1 MKKISSIFSL
11 LYLLAFSLQAQQ
23 TSYTPRIE
31 ACDCPVKVDTSFKT
45 RCGYLIVPENRRKI
59 SDKRVKLPFV
69 WVESKDPNKRK
80 DPILYTAGGP
90 GSSSL
95 GWATSLSKRMILQN
109 RDCIA
114 FEQRGTRFAVPSLW
128 SNELVEAISDSYRR
142 NLPKDSMVIEG
153 TKRYKQALEAKGI
166 DLAGYNTDE
175 TVADI
180 HDLLK
185 VLEIDSVNLFGG
197 SYSGGLM
204 LAVLQKDPKRI
215 RSLVLDSPLP
225 TFVPIDEEEP
235 ANFNEALKVLSEY
248 CVRDSSDQAR
258 YGHLYE
264 DFQAYFTALGTK
276 TFTQRLVDKS
286 GKDTLRIQYTRND
299 LYTAIINTLYNYRQ
313 IKEVPFIITEIIR
326 GNHTPYITPVLNDAI
341 YRTSAP
347 SGMRISV
354 YCADQTTY
362 HSEAVL
368 QQSYELYPQVA
379 GYRINDVFEAMCT
392 CWNVPPISP
401 LTKQPFYS
409 SKPALL
415 SAGAMD
421 PACRPLYIDMIHHY
435 LPNSQRLL
443 YLQRSHMVLGGAEGD
458 RMMREFLDEPL
469 RKVGTKDKDIKV
481 Y

>member
-1 MKKISSIFSL
+1 MKKFSSIFSVL
-11 LYLLAFSLQAQQ
+11 CFLACSLKAQQ
-23 TSYTPRIE
+23 TAYTPRIE

-69 WVESKDPNKRK
+69 WVESKDPQKRK

-95 GWATSLSKRMILQN
+95 GWATSLSKRLIMQN

-114 FEQRGTRFAVPSLW
+114 FEQRGTRFAVPNLW
-128 SNELVEAISDSYRR
+128 SNELVEAISDSYRL

-153 TKRYKQALEAKGI
+153 TKRYKKALEAKGI

-185 VLEIDSVNLFGG
+185 VLNIDSVNLFGG

-204 LAVLQKDPKRI
+204 LAVLQKDPRRI

-258 YGHLYE
+258 YGHLYA
-264 DFQAYFTALGTK
+264 DFQAYFTKLGTK
-276 TFTQRLVDKS
+276 TFTHRLVDKS

-326 GNHTPYITPVLNDAI
+326 GNHAPYITPVLNDAI

-354 YCADQTTY
+354 YCADQTAY
-362 HSEAVL
+362 HQEAVL

-392 CWNVPPISP
+392 CWKVPPISP

-421 PACRPLYIDMIHHY
+421 PACRPLYIDMIQHY

-458 RMMREFLDEPL
+458 RMMREFLDEPY
-469 RKVGTKDKDIKV
+469 RKVGTKDKEIKV